1 MFRWKARVSPPGTR
15 EPLLSYCSV
24 RAPFFKGL
32 TVWRHLSLSPSQF
45 FFFLAKILLPS
56 PLRPPPSYSSSSSSS
71 FFLFQTVSQ
80 KKRTISKVQKAMET
94 KQLRLLFQLND
105 ISTLIRQRE
114 KRREVEGKINEVGRF
129 RNFNLLNERM
139 RRNISKYSFLRTD
152 QRQLC
157 QTLLD
162 CMAN

>member
-94 KQLRLLFQLND
+94 KQHRLPPKRHIYSDKTKGKETWSWRENKWSWSISEFQFP
-105 ISTLIRQRE
+105 QR
-114 KRREVEGKINEVGRF
+114 
-129 RNFNLLNERM
+129 RM